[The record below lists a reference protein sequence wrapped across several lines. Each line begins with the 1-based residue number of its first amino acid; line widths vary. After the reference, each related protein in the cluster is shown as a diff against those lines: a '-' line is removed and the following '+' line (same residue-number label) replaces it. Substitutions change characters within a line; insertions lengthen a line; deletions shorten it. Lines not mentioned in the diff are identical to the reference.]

1 MRFFCILAAIHLSL
15 TPFVMFPSH
24 PTKETRMGK
33 EKCKGSGNCN
43 KPVVKDGL
51 CADHLRIKQQ
61 AAVKAAAQKAAQ
73 DKAAKEGEAKRL
85 AGVALAAKNE
95 KLKIDKAAKVKELAT
110 AWNGQVRAVVTAV
123 QNLRKL
129 HPDAKGINAGS
140 NKDKNGKAITP
151 DIPGGTSNPITFVLP
166 SNTLG
171 ITKADVYAAMT
182 GFEGSDSGSFK
193 FRVSEVFVHGH

>member
-1 MRFFCILAAIHLSL
+1 
-15 TPFVMFPSH
+15 
-24 PTKETRMGK
+24 MGK

-51 CADHLRIKQQ
+51 CADHLRQKQQ

-73 DKAAKEGEAKRL
+73 DKAAKEGEAKRA
-85 AGVALAAKNE
+85 AGAALQLKNE
-95 KLKIDKAAKVKELAT
+95 QLKKDKAAKIAQLAI
-110 AWNGQVRAVVTAV
+110 AWNQQVRAVVTQV

-129 HPDAKGINAGS
+129 HPDVKGINAGS
-140 NKDKNGKAITP
+140 NKDKNGKAISP
-151 DIPGGTSNPITFVLP
+151 DIPGGTNNPITFALP